1 MQVEQDREIEQ
12 SRQIEVED
20 SDGYTQKA
28 YDRFLQTKSEQM
40 QWRRLNVIEMK
51 SRGSSQIEIV
61 RE

>member
-28 YDRFLQTKSEQM
+28 YDRFLQTKSEQ
-40 QWRRLNVIEMK
+40 I
-51 SRGSSQIEIV
+51 
-61 RE
+61 